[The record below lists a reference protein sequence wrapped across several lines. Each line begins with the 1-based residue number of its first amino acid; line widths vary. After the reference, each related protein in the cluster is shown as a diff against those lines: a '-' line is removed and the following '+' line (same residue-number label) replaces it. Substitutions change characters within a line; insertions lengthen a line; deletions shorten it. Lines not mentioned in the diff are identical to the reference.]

1 MLTKSRWDYHWAD
14 HLGDSV
20 AAYKEATWLSSERYD
35 NDNDD
40 NDDNDNDDN
49 VPPGVTSQRQCQWFV
64 ICRNGSQMI
73 FGLKRL
79 LHIFLKK
86 PVLFGRNRR
95 DFTMIFK
102 LVKPFFI
109 LASLYMQVEGL
120 NVKVKLTAH
129 GPSLIVLKLT
139 APRGA
144 IFVSPPGG
152 NIDILLQ
159 FYNLSIL

>member
-1 MLTKSRWDYHWAD
+1 MSMVCDMPEWKSNDLWIETTPP
-14 HLGDSV
+14 HLPQETSLV
-20 AAYKEATWLSSERYD
+20 WEKQARFY
-35 NDNDD
+35 NDFQ
-40 NDDNDNDDN
+40 
-49 VPPGVTSQRQCQWFV
+49 VGQT
-64 ICRNGSQMI
+64 
-73 FGLKRL
+73 
-79 LHIFLKK
+79 
-86 PVLFGRNRR
+86 
-95 DFTMIFK
+95 
-102 LVKPFFI
+102 FFI